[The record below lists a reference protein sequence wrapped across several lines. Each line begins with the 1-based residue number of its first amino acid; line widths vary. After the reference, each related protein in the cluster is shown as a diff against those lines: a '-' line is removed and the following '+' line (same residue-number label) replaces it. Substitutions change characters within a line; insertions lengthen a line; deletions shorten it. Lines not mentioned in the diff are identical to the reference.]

1 MSSILKALRKLE
13 EEKQKGEADIAF
25 PAGSLGRPDQRLY
38 EKRKSPWARV
48 SVPFLMVMLLGGG
61 WFGRAYFKE
70 ADMPVTRQALK
81 EAPPAQ
87 DQAQLAG
94 RAAELAVAAEPV
106 LPVKHQVG
114 AGAALKNPEP
124 NKAAAILPRPDPLPV
139 APEEESSQEEEEAT
153 TGAGPPLAPKEEP
166 RTQTQANEAGARPDD
181 SIPVLHNAPLKVQA
195 LVWSENPGKR
205 MAVINNL
212 VLKEGDRIESFQ
224 IARIDADAIVVNADG
239 HVWQIP
245 FGSK

>member
-1 MSSILKALRKLE
+1 MSSILKALQKLE
-13 EEKQKGEADIAF
+13 EEKQKGEGDIAF
-25 PAGSLGRPDQRLY
+25 PAGSLGRPAQRLY

-48 SVPFLMVMLLGGG
+48 SVPFLMVILLGGG

-70 ADMPVTRQALK
+70 ADLPVTSQALK
-81 EAPPAQ
+81 EAPAAQ
-87 DQAQLAG
+87 DQEQLAG
-94 RAAELAVAAEPV
+94 RATELAVAAEPV

-139 APEEESSQEEEEAT
+139 ALEEEAA

-239 HVWQIP
+239 HLWQIP